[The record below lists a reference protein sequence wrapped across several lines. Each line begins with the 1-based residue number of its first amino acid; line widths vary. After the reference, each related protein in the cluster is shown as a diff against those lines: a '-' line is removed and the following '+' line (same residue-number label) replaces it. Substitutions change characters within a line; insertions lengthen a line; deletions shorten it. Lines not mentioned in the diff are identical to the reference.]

1 MQVLLKAH
9 ANVNAKQGFAKPTAL
24 MLAAEQGH
32 LDVVQAL
39 LDAGADLNAG
49 KGEWG
54 TALMKAAQNG
64 HLGVV
69 RALIAAKADVNAADQ
84 QGTTALMAAT
94 RIGYKQIVQAL
105 VEGNADP
112 SIKAH

>member
-1 MQVLLKAH
+1 
-9 ANVNAKQGFAKPTAL
+9 
-24 MLAAEQGH
+24 
-32 LDVVQAL
+32 
-39 LDAGADLNAG
+39 
-49 KGEWG
+49 
-54 TALMKAAQNG
+54 MKAAQNG